1 MALRCLTR
9 RTYRRREPLESSKQI
24 PLPSQSNLEW
34 GASSYSRWGSDGLQ
48 CYRLLVLE
56 HQNRERIERSGG
68 RGVEVDM
75 ANMEIIVWF
84 RADIPGSVAPTPERW
99 NTARFVGRRRI

>member
-9 RTYRRREPLESSKQI
+9 RTYPRRERLESSKQI

-34 GASSYSRWGSDGLQ
+34 GASYSRWGGDGLQ
-48 CYRLLVLE
+48 CYPLIVLG

-68 RGVEVDM
+68 TGVEADM

-84 RADIPGSVAPTPERW
+84 RADIPGSVVPTPER
-99 NTARFVGRRRI
+99 RDGKYI